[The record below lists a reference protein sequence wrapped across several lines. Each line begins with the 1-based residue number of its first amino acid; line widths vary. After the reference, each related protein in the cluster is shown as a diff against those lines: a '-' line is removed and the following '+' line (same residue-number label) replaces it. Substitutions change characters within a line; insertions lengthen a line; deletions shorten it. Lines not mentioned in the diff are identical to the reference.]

1 MNFNNPKL
9 SHFPSFVCVFESKVP
24 RHAFL
29 EATKKKIKFCS
40 WRRLVTESYGRDRG
54 KQNGAIVTI
63 FNLITI
69 FVVFKSRKEVVI
81 KAFLNSRMFSSGVFI
96 FSLALIRSCV
106 CSTLILSAYFLFL
119 FSYLSVGVGEEVKQN
134 ASYFIYW
141 RIYKSFDNFRVSLQ
155 YINCYSET
163 NCFLNHWF

>member
-1 MNFNNPKL
+1 M
-9 SHFPSFVCVFESKVP
+9 
-24 RHAFL
+24 
-29 EATKKKIKFCS
+29 KICW

-96 FSLALIRSCV
+96 FSRAMIRSCV
-106 CSTLILSAYFLFL
+106 WFCFNFVCLLPFP
-119 FSYLSVGVGEEVKQN
+119 FSYFSVGVGEGGKAQCFILLTEFWQLSCFITMHKLLLRDKLFVK
-134 ASYFIYW
+134 SLILTGTTTISIVHLCRYSMIPFFIL
-141 RIYKSFDNFRVSLQ
+141 RL
-155 YINCYSET
+155 T
-163 NCFLNHWF
+163 

>member
-1 MNFNNPKL
+1 M
-9 SHFPSFVCVFESKVP
+9 
-24 RHAFL
+24 
-29 EATKKKIKFCS
+29 KFCW
-40 WRRLVTESYGRDRG
+40 WRCLVTESYGRDRG

-106 CSTLILSAYFLFL
+106 WFYFNFVSLLLFLTFLFICRGGWGGKPQCFIFYLLTDLKTFWQLSCFITKHKLLLRDKLFVKSLILTGTTTISIVHLYRYSMISF
-119 FSYLSVGVGEEVKQN
+119 
-134 ASYFIYW
+134 FIV
-141 RIYKSFDNFRVSLQ
+141 RL
-155 YINCYSET
+155 T
-163 NCFLNHWF
+163 